1 MNKTQIIKKTVGE
14 KLKDYGFRYLKTDG
28 PCRIFVREAH
38 GYKRYY
44 DPGIDVVKQYIN
56 IQESGYGM
64 GLTVRFETDAV
75 NGISGDDVKFLKEH
89 NPNRLS
95 ATKRSSWYFYS
106 GEEDYKKVLLYLAD
120 LIIEYGLDHL
130 DQMSIEEE
138 FIPTKAMAEEL
149 FKNHA
154 ELDRQFLKKYEFKTV
169 AYNMADIEEWF
180 SKLKEMIIS
189 VSEKPYEEAKELLLE
204 MAAFIGER
212 HCELVGAK
220 WFFEEKLKTPYT
232 EYSGGRGFPALRDV
246 VGCYRSCKKGEDVSR
261 WFGHEI
267 LGYEEAY
274 EKKKWGWHS
283 TYLSLYSTTE
293 TLTKEKDRKEKRRKG
308 RTRREGF
315 AGEINLPD

>member
-28 PCRIFVREAH
+28 SCRIFVREAH

-75 NGISGDDVKFLKEH
+75 NGISGDDVQFLKEH

-95 ATKRSSWYFYS
+95 ATKRSSWYFYPD
-106 GEEDYKKVLLYLAD
+106 EDDYKKVLLYLTD

-130 DQMSIEEE
+130 DRMSIEEE

-154 ELDRQFLKKYEFKTV
+154 GLDRQFLKKY
-169 AYNMADIEEWF
+169 
-180 SKLKEMIIS
+180 
-189 VSEKPYEEAKELLLE
+189 
-204 MAAFIGER
+204 
-212 HCELVGAK
+212 
-220 WFFEEKLKTPYT
+220 
-232 EYSGGRGFPALRDV
+232 
-246 VGCYRSCKKGEDVSR
+246 
-261 WFGHEI
+261 
-267 LGYEEAY
+267 
-274 EKKKWGWHS
+274 
-283 TYLSLYSTTE
+283 
-293 TLTKEKDRKEKRRKG
+293 
-308 RTRREGF
+308 
-315 AGEINLPD
+315 